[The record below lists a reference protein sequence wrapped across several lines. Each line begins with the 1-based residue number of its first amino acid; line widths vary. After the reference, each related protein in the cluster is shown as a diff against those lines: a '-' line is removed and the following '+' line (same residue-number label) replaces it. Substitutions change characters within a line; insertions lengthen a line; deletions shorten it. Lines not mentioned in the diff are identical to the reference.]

1 MQLKLS
7 KITILGWVLFLYALI
22 TTPVNAHETERTSNV
37 GATLHIE
44 PDDSPRAGETVLT
57 WFALTQR
64 GGKIISLEECNCQ
77 LALYAQPHKEGTAP
91 LQQPQLKPVSVTRY
105 QNIPGADITF
115 PAAGA
120 YELELKGTP
129 KAGVNFPPFELEFE
143 VAVAPGKVTPA
154 STNPVPAATTTPVA
168 VSSDRSNPPSWLTP
182 AIAIAVILTPAIA
195 WIVWRSLHANPKK
208 DN

>member
-1 MQLKLS
+1 MQLNLG
-7 KITILGWVLFLYALI
+7 KITLGWGLFLCALI
-22 TTPVNAHETERTSNV
+22 ATPVNAHVTERTSNV

-44 PDDSPRAGETVLT
+44 PDDSPRAGETALT

-91 LQQPQLKPVSVTRY
+91 LQQPQLKAVSVTRY

-120 YELELKGTP
+120 YELELTGTP
-129 KAGVNFPPFELEFE
+129 KAGANFPPFKLEFE
-143 VAVAPGKVTPA
+143 VAVAPGKVA
-154 STNPVPAATTTPVA
+154 NQVPVAATTPVS
-168 VSSDRSNPPSWLTP
+168 VSSDRQTTPSWLTP

-195 WIVWRSLHANPKK
+195 WLVWRSLHANPKK